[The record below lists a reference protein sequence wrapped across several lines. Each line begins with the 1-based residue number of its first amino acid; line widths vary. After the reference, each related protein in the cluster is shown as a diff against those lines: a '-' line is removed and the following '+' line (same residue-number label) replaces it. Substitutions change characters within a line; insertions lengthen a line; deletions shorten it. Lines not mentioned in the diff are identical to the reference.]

1 VGIIPVSGTENSR
14 DGGEI
19 GPLRP
24 LSQQVF
30 LSTDY
35 STAQNEEFFQNSTF
49 SGCYNP
55 PFGCYIDL
63 SGPFTSSLIF
73 A

>member
-14 DGGEI
+14 EADETGSR
-19 GPLRP
+19 LP

-30 LSTDY
+30 LSMDY

-55 PFGCYIDL
+55 LIGWYIGL
-63 SGPFTSSLIF
+63 SGPSTSSLIF